1 MKKRGLAI
9 CLAVL
14 LCLTGIGARIWYV
27 NKDREET
34 VTKIYPMGEMVP
46 FEDDFFNR
54 TEEIRDHYSVCVNS
68 AVVMPAEEY
77 VKAQG
82 LTMEEVWPDGVIA
95 TDILAVEVTI
105 QNSNDKNADPKED
118 TQFFDMFNV
127 HIVSQGDT
135 YQLDNELLW
144 KMYPKLDQSTFGF
157 RIAPGTEYTM
167 VLPYAVLDWQHTDSE
182 KIKHKKNYLLLS
194 MYPTKK
200 MIEVIPE

>member
-34 VTKIYPMGEMVP
+34 VTEIYPMGEMVP
-46 FEDDFFNR
+46 FEDDFFHR
-54 TEEIRDHYSVCVNS
+54 SDEIRDNYSIRVNS

-77 VKAQG
+77 VKTQG
-82 LTMEEVWPDGVIA
+82 LTMEEVWPDGIMV

-105 QNSNDKNADPKED
+105 RNSNDKNATPEED
-118 TQFFDMFNV
+118 TQYIDMLNTQ
-127 HIVSQGDT
+127 ILSQGDD
-135 YQLDNELLW
+135 YQINHELLW

-157 RIAPGTEYTM
+157 RVAPGTEHTLT
-167 VLPYAVLDWQHTDSE
+167 LPFAALDWARTDSE
-182 KIKHKKNYLLLS
+182 KIKQKQNYLLLS

>member
-14 LCLTGIGARIWYV
+14 LCLTGIGVRIWYV
-27 NKDREET
+27 NKDLEET

-54 TEEIRDHYSVCVNS
+54 SDEIRDHYSVRVNS

-77 VKAQG
+77 VKTQG
-82 LTMEEVWPDGVIA
+82 LTMEEVWPDGTLT

-105 QNSNDKNADPKED
+105 QNSNDKNADPEED
-118 TQFFDMFNV
+118 TQFFDMIN
-127 HIVSQGDT
+127 IQIMSQGDS

-157 RIAPGTEYTM
+157 RVAPGTEHT
-167 VLPYAVLDWQHTDSE
+167 LTIPYAVLDWQRTNSE

>member
-34 VTKIYPMGEMVP
+34 VTEIYPMGEMVP

-54 TEEIRDHYSVCVNS
+54 TEEIRDHYSVRVDS

>member
-14 LCLTGIGARIWYV
+14 LCLTGIGVRIWYV

-54 TEEIRDHYSVCVNS
+54 SEEIRDHYSVRVNS

-77 VKAQG
+77 VKTQG

-105 QNSNDKNADPKED
+105 QNSNDKNADPEED
-118 TQFFDMFNV
+118 TQYFDMFNV
-127 HIVSQGDT
+127 HIMSQGDT

-167 VLPYAVLDWQHTDSE
+167 VLPYAVLDWQRTDSE
-182 KIKHKKNYLLLS
+182 KIKQKQNYLLLS

>member
-14 LCLTGIGARIWYV
+14 LCLTGIGVRIWYV

-34 VTKIYPMGEMVP
+34 VTKIYPMGEMVS
-46 FEDDFFNR
+46 FEDDFFFR
-54 TEEIRDHYSVCVNS
+54 SEEIRDHYSVRVNS
-68 AVVMPAEEY
+68 AVVMPVEEY
-77 VKAQG
+77 VKTQG
-82 LTMEEVWPDGVIA
+82 LTMEEVWPDGTLT

-105 QNSNDKNADPKED
+105 QNSNDKNADPEED
-118 TQFFDMFNV
+118 TQFFDMIN
-127 HIVSQGDT
+127 IQILSQGDI
-135 YQLDNELLW
+135 YQRDSELFW

-157 RIAPGTEYTM
+157 RVAPGTEYTM
-167 VLPYAVLDWQHTDSE
+167 TIPYTVRDWQRTDSE
-182 KIKHKKNYLLLS
+182 TIKHKKNYLLLS

>member
-54 TEEIRDHYSVCVNS
+54 TEEIRDHYSVRVDS

-77 VKAQG
+77 VKTQG

-182 KIKHKKNYLLLS
+182 KIKQKQNYLLLS

>member
-14 LCLTGIGARIWYV
+14 LCLTGIGVRIWYV

-77 VKAQG
+77 VKTQG

-105 QNSNDKNADPKED
+105 QNSNDKNADPEED
-118 TQFFDMFNV
+118 TQYFDMFNV
-127 HIVSQGDT
+127 HIISQGDT

-157 RIAPGTEYTM
+157 RVAPGTEYTM
-167 VLPYAVLDWQHTDSE
+167 TIPYAVLEWQRTDSE
-182 KIKHKKNYLLLS
+182 KIKQKQNYLLLS

>member
-14 LCLTGIGARIWYV
+14 LCLTGIGMRIWYV
-27 NKDREET
+27 NKDREEIE
-34 VTKIYPMGEMVP
+34 TKIYPMGEMVP
-46 FEDDFFNR
+46 FEDDFFYR
-54 TEEIRDHYSVCVNS
+54 SDEIRDYYSIRVNS

-77 VKAQG
+77 VKTQG
-82 LTMEEVWPDGVIA
+82 LTMEEVWPDGIMV

-105 QNSNDKNADPKED
+105 RNSNDKNATPEED
-118 TQFFDMFNV
+118 TQFVDMLN
-127 HIVSQGDT
+127 IQILSQGDN
-135 YQLDNELLW
+135 YQRSDELFG

-157 RIAPGTEYTM
+157 RVAPGTEHT
-167 VLPYAVLDWQHTDSE
+167 LTIPFAILDWERTNSE

-194 MYPTKK
+194 MYPNKK

>member
-1 MKKRGLAI
+1 MKKRSLAI
-9 CLAVL
+9 CLVVL
-14 LCLTGIGARIWYV
+14 LCLTGIGVRIWYV
-27 NKDREET
+27 NKDLEET

-54 TEEIRDHYSVCVNS
+54 SDEIRDHYSVRVNS

-77 VKAQG
+77 VKTQG
-82 LTMEEVWPDGVIA
+82 LTMEEVWPDGTLT

-105 QNSNDKNADPKED
+105 QNSNDKNADPEED
-118 TQFFDMFNV
+118 TQFFDMIN
-127 HIVSQGDT
+127 IQIMSQGDS

-157 RIAPGTEYTM
+157 RVAPGTEHT
-167 VLPYAVLDWQHTDSE
+167 LTIPYAVLDWQRTDSE
-182 KIKHKKNYLLLS
+182 AIKHKKNYLLLS

>member
-182 KIKHKKNYLLLS
+182 KIKQKQNYLLLS

>member
-14 LCLTGIGARIWYV
+14 LCLTGIGVRIWYV
-27 NKDREET
+27 NKDREEIE
-34 VTKIYPMGEMVP
+34 TKIYPMGEMVP
-46 FEDDFFNR
+46 FEDDFFYR
-54 TEEIRDHYSVCVNS
+54 SDEIRDYYSIRVNS

-77 VKAQG
+77 VKTQG
-82 LTMEEVWPDGVIA
+82 LTMEEVWPDGIMV

-105 QNSNDKNADPKED
+105 RNSNDKNATPEED
-118 TQFFDMFNV
+118 TQFVDMLN
-127 HIVSQGDT
+127 IQILSQGDN
-135 YQLDNELLW
+135 YQRSDELFG

-157 RIAPGTEYTM
+157 RVAPGTEYTM
-167 VLPYAVLDWQHTDSE
+167 TIPYAVLDWQHTDSE
-182 KIKHKKNYLLLS
+182 KIKHRQNYLLLS

>member
-1 MKKRGLAI
+1 
-9 CLAVL
+9 
-14 LCLTGIGARIWYV
+14 
-27 NKDREET
+27 
-34 VTKIYPMGEMVP
+34 MGEMVP

-54 TEEIRDHYSVCVNS
+54 SDEIRDHYSVRVNS

-77 VKAQG
+77 VKTQG
-82 LTMEEVWPDGVIA
+82 LTMEEVWPDGTLT

-105 QNSNDKNADPKED
+105 QNSNDKNADLEED
-118 TQFFDMFNV
+118 TQFFDMIN
-127 HIVSQGDT
+127 IQIMSQGDS

-157 RIAPGTEYTM
+157 RVAPGTEHT
-167 VLPYAVLDWQHTDSE
+167 LTIPYAVLDWQRTDSE
-182 KIKHKKNYLLLS
+182 AIKHKKNYLLLS

>member
-14 LCLTGIGARIWYV
+14 LCLTGIGVRIWYV
-27 NKDREET
+27 NKDLEET

-54 TEEIRDHYSVCVNS
+54 SDEIRDHYSVRVNS

-77 VKAQG
+77 VKTQG
-82 LTMEEVWPDGVIA
+82 LTMEEVWPDGTLT

-105 QNSNDKNADPKED
+105 QNSNDKNADPEED
-118 TQFFDMFNV
+118 TQFFDMIN
-127 HIVSQGDT
+127 IQIMSQGDS

-157 RIAPGTEYTM
+157 RVAPGTEHT
-167 VLPYAVLDWQHTDSE
+167 LTIPYAVLDWQRTDSE
-182 KIKHKKNYLLLS
+182 AIKHKKNYLLLS